1 MQAGG
6 VVVVVVS
13 HAVSERCGHRNVA
26 SYRARPSGRKI
37 RWRPALLGP
46 GLGEFRSALAASPAS
61 ELTGSSNLFRGGL
74 GLARLL
80 HRIAGLRLLG
90 ATDDDDY

>member
-1 MQAGG
+1 MLSPNAAGIG
-6 VVVVVVS
+6 MW
-13 HAVSERCGHRNVA
+13 
-26 SYRARPSGRKI
+26 RATGRGPSGRKI